1 MQKKKN
7 KVSVVDHD
15 WVWIKWSKSHLWL
28 NRAAR
33 RLLIFPTLEA
43 EMLGFL
49 YVQRS
54 VCVYNSADAS
64 DCYGCSVSFSSL
76 GFGQYQELAMHSGRY
91 LQDSPFQVYAPL
103 PMCLLLGD
111 ACVFVHGIDVNASA
125 QTVKMS
131 LVNPDFGWTDFQ

>member
-1 MQKKKN
+1 MQKKKKKP

-15 WVWIKWSKSHLWL
+15 WVGIKWSKSHPWL

-54 VCVYNSADAS
+54 VCVSTT
-64 DCYGCSVSFSSL
+64 
-76 GFGQYQELAMHSGRY
+76 
-91 LQDSPFQVYAPL
+91 LQMPRAVMD
-103 PMCLLLGD
+103 G
-111 ACVFVHGIDVNASA
+111 VFRFLHHGLDNIGN
-125 QTVKMS
+125 
-131 LVNPDFGWTDFQ
+131 